1 MSAAKK
7 KPATNPLLPH
17 CDAVTSWFTA
27 FVISTMTTVLLSMS
41 DSRPN
46 AVVSSGYSRLLKV
59 SAIVSRSAWF
69 RPFAGARL
77 STYRAIC
84 PRTTFAVALTV
95 LNEEQSSLAHRLKLR
110 VLPLSG
116 GPVSRIAGGAPGAGC
131 VCGVKPY
138 HRNRSPSRR
147 NAWNCSAGD
156 SGAKDARSAAIGGWI
171 VSPSSRKLELT
182 PGVPAADCGISR
194 YSAESILEALAGKIT
209 HPESRIGSIETKE
222 STASDTANP
231 RPAVHAGSGTGSG
244 GDVPSLHAA
253 ASSSDDIPI
262 QLTAA

>member
-77 STYRAIC
+77 STYRAI
-84 PRTTFAVALTV
+84 
-95 LNEEQSSLAHRLKLR
+95 
-110 VLPLSG
+110 
-116 GPVSRIAGGAPGAGC
+116 
-131 VCGVKPY
+131 
-138 HRNRSPSRR
+138 
-147 NAWNCSAGD
+147 
-156 SGAKDARSAAIGGWI
+156 
-171 VSPSSRKLELT
+171 
-182 PGVPAADCGISR
+182 
-194 YSAESILEALAGKIT
+194 
-209 HPESRIGSIETKE
+209 
-222 STASDTANP
+222 
-231 RPAVHAGSGTGSG
+231 
-244 GDVPSLHAA
+244 
-253 ASSSDDIPI
+253 
-262 QLTAA
+262 